1 MKLTFKHII
10 KENIEDSPKIENL
23 LFRLFNR
30 EFFKIWRDEDDDS
43 FKTGFRFDNIADVL
57 TYFGEMVGLDYDVV
71 LYFFIKWTLDPKS
84 NWNHEVGGDVF
95 GEFQIDEFIRWRE
108 YSPIYDIL
116 KKVGWFNKKFNTGEI
131 NYNDKKPIKLNY
143 YDNMSFNDTEG
154 LYPNMVLSI
163 DGWDDFAELF
173 YDRDLAEEAFSED
186 FSEFFSYWDTPRDE
200 IISDMTGKAMDKV
213 IESIP
218 AYTDKIMVGGQGVED
233 LYEMGMPEEVLGDD
247 GDFLDI
253 NPTFINTLRT
263 QIKNNEV
270 DGEDVLEFLLSH
282 NELGELERDMRS
294 AYHST
299 INDVVENDVRDRAI
313 EEITELFGSK
323 PEWVENTKSGDS
335 AKYNLKVPISTELI
349 DKVLQ
354 HYIDTEGAFPEEQ
367 ESYFID
373 VVKTLLD
380 EESGL
385 LELPNL
391 DYYYPDTTKAKEWF
405 EESLD
410 NYLEMSA

>member
-1 MKLTFKHII
+1 M
-10 KENIEDSPKIENL
+10 
-23 LFRLFNR
+23 
-30 EFFKIWRDEDDDS
+30 
-43 FKTGFRFDNIADVL
+43 
-57 TYFGEMVGLDYDVV
+57 
-71 LYFFIKWTLDPKS
+71 
-84 NWNHEVGGDVF
+84 
-95 GEFQIDEFIRWRE
+95 
-108 YSPIYDIL
+108 
-116 KKVGWFNKKFNTGEI
+116 NKKFNTGKI

-186 FSEFFSYWDTPRDE
+186 YSEFFSYWDTPRDE

-218 AYTDKIMVGGQGVED
+218 AYTDKIMIGGQGVEE

-247 GDFLDI
+247 DFLDI
-253 NPTFINTLRT
+253 TPTFINTLRT

-294 AYHST
+294 AYHTT
-299 INDVVENDVRDRAI
+299 INNVVENDVTDRAI

>member
-10 KENIEDSPKIENL
+10 KETIEDSPKIENM

-57 TYFGEMVGLDYDVV
+57 TYFGEMVGLDYEVV
-71 LYFFIKWTLDPKS
+71 LYFFIKWTLEPNSK
-84 NWNHEVGGDVF
+84 WNEEQSGNIF
-95 GEFQIDEFIRWRE
+95 NEFQIDEFIDWKE

-116 KKVGWFNKKFNTGEI
+116 KKVGWFNKKFNTGKI

-143 YDNMSFNDTEG
+143 YDNMFFNDTEG
-154 LYPNMVLSI
+154 LYPNMVLSV
-163 DGWDDFAELF
+163 DGWDDFSELF
-173 YDRDLAEEAFSED
+173 SNRDLAEEVFSED
-186 FSEFFSYWDTPRDE
+186 YSDFFSYYDTPMDE
-200 IISDMTGKAMDKV
+200 IVSDMTGKAMDKV

-218 AYTDKIMVGGQGVED
+218 VYTDKIMIGGQGLEE
-233 LYEMGMPEEVLGDD
+233 LYEMGIPEEVVGDD
-247 GDFLDI
+247 DFLDI

-270 DGEDVLEFLLSH
+270 DGEDVLEFLLNHS
-282 NELGELERDMRS
+282 ELIDLERDMRS
-294 AYHST
+294 AYHTT
-299 INDVVENDVRDRAI
+299 INNVIENDMRERAV

-391 DYYYPDTTKAKEWF
+391 NYYYPDTTKAKEWF

>member
-10 KENIEDSPKIENL
+10 KETIEDSPKIENM

-95 GEFQIDEFIRWRE
+95 GEFSIDEFIRWRE

-116 KKVGWFNKKFNTGEI
+116 KKLGWFNKKFNTGEI

-218 AYTDKIMVGGQGVED
+218 TYTDKIMIGGQGLED

-299 INDVVENDVRDRAI
+299 INDVVENDIRERAV

-335 AKYNLKVPISTELI
+335 TKYNLKVPISTELI

>member
-10 KENIEDSPKIENL
+10 KETIEDSPKIENM

-108 YSPIYDIL
+108 YCPIYDIL

-218 AYTDKIMVGGQGVED
+218 AYTDKIMIGGQGLED

-299 INDVVENDVRDRAI
+299 INDVIENDMRERAV